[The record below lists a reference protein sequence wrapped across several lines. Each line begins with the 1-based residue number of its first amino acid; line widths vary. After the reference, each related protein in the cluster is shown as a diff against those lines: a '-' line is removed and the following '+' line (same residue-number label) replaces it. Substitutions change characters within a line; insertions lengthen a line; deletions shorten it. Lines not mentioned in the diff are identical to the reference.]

1 MTLLNSNS
9 GIIIDGKPEIS
20 SAFTNITLW
29 YESVNGYCCLYKTQK
44 LGKYHILKTLKP
56 EYKNNPLYQ
65 GLLQKEFQI
74 SYPLAHPHIVQ
85 TIGFEEIPGIGASI
99 VMEYIDGM
107 NLREYLNAKNYNR
120 NTILKILSE
129 LCLALSYIHSLQI
142 IHRDLKPENILI
154 TRNGSNVKLIDFGLS
169 DTDSY
174 SILKHPAGTLKYAS
188 PEQQIP
194 QTTIDNKADIYSVG
208 VILEEIIQITHVKLP
223 HVHTIIRCCKSEI
236 PSQRYTNVEEIHH
249 LLHSKNKYLPY
260 LSISFILIL
269 TVGGLL
275 LGYRWGLKQGY
286 NQYSRSSDIYN
297 RIVQQAQKKTELR
310 CQKLYSWHDLI
321 TTQDSLVL
329 WLNEYNNL
337 VREVNQEIDSILKQ
351 NIPVHD
357 PEYNLYKTTLNKLVE
372 NIWMDYYYK
381 NQNKFLTSPPA
392 LKTYS
397 EQNE

>member
-9 GIIIDGKPEIS
+9 GIIADGKPEIS
-20 SAFTNITLW
+20 SAFTDITLW
-29 YESVNGYCCLYKTQK
+29 YESVNGYCCLYKAQK

-56 EYKNNPLYQ
+56 AYKNNPLYQ

-99 VMEYIDGM
+99 IMEYIDGM
-107 NLREYLNAKNYNR
+107 NLREYLNSKNYNR

-129 LCLALSYIHSLQI
+129 LCLALNYIHSLQI

-188 PEQQIP
+188 PEQQTP
-194 QTTIDNKADIYSVG
+194 QTTIDNKADIYSIG
-208 VILEEIIQITHVKLP
+208 VILEEIIQTTHAKLP
-223 HVHTIIRCCKSEI
+223 HVHKIIRRCKSEI
-236 PSQRYTNVEEIHH
+236 PSQRYTNVEEINH
-249 LLHSKNKYLPY
+249 LLHLKNKYLPY
-260 LSISFILIL
+260 LFISFILIL
-269 TVGGLL
+269 TISGLL
-275 LGYRWGLKQGY
+275 FGYRWGLRQGSS
-286 NQYSRSSDIYN
+286 QHSRSTDIYN

-321 TTQDSLVL
+321 TTQDSLYL

-337 VREVNQEIDSILKQ
+337 VREVNQDIDSILKQ
-351 NIPVHD
+351 NIPAND
-357 PEYNLYKTTLNKLVE
+357 PEYNLYKATLNKLVE

-381 NQNKFLTSPPA
+381 NQNIFFTPPSA

>member
-9 GIIIDGKPEIS
+9 GIIVDGKPEMS
-20 SAFTNITLW
+20 SSFTDITLW
-29 YESVNGYCCLYKTQK
+29 YESVNGYCCLYKAQK

-56 EYKNNPLYQ
+56 AYKNNPLYQ

-85 TIGFEEIPGIGASI
+85 TIGLEKIPGIGTSI

-107 NLREYLNAKNYNR
+107 NLREYLNSKNYNR

-194 QTTIDNKADIYSVG
+194 QTILDNKADIYSIG
-208 VILEEIIQITHVKLP
+208 VILEEIIPITHVKHP

-269 TVGGLL
+269 TISGLVF
-275 LGYRWGLKQGY
+275 GYRWGFKQGY
-286 NQYSRSSDIYN
+286 NQYSRLSDIYN
-297 RIVQQAQKKTELR
+297 HIVQQAQDKTELR
-310 CQKLYSWHDLI
+310 CQKLYRWHDLI
-321 TTQDSLVL
+321 TTQDSLDL

-337 VREVNQEIDSILKQ
+337 VREVDQEIDSILKQ

-381 NQNKFLTSPPA
+381 NQNKLLTSPPA